1 VQLGAPHSEGILLVL
16 AGSGPETVEGEGRNF
31 DFAHDGVERQPA
43 KKSFAQIE
51 RAAPTLSC
59 HRTTWEKIMAK
70 TLLEI
75 CCGSIDDAIQ
85 AEVGG
90 ADRVELCSA
99 LFLGGLTPSI
109 GTIQEAKRRLKIP
122 VVAMVRP
129 RGGGFCYTEAEFAT
143 MERDAE
149 AAVESGANGV
159 VFGILKENGR
169 IDQRRTKRM
178 RRIISERQVV
188 FHRAFDVT
196 PDPFGAL
203 EELID
208 LGITRVL
215 TSGQKNSVPEGVELI
230 AKLVTRAGKRI
241 EILPGG
247 GIRPYNL
254 QDILKCTRCRQVHMT
269 AWGKV
274 QDRSTHA
281 HRDVTFGG
289 ALQPAEDVYDR
300 TDARLVKEIVKGL
313 RKA

>member
-1 VQLGAPHSEGILLVL
+1 MHGQIFSTKVMMSSDYSEK
-16 AGSGPETVEGEGRNF
+16 T
-31 DFAHDGVERQPA
+31 
-43 KKSFAQIE
+43 
-51 RAAPTLSC
+51 
-59 HRTTWEKIMAK
+59 MAK
-70 TLLEI
+70 ILLEI

-85 AEVGG
+85 AEIGG

-109 GTIQEAKRRLKIP
+109 GTIQETKRRLKIP

-129 RGGGFCYTEAEFAT
+129 RGGGFCYSDTEFAT

-149 AAVESGANGV
+149 AAIDSGADGV

-178 RRIISERQVV
+178 RRIIGERQAV

-196 PDPFGAL
+196 PDAFQAL
-203 EELID
+203 EQLIE

-215 TSGQKNSVPEGVELI
+215 TSGQKDSVPEGVPLI
-230 AKLVTRAGKRI
+230 AKLVARAGKRL

-247 GIRPYNL
+247 GIRPWNM
-254 QDILKCTRCRQVHMT
+254 QDIVKRTRCRQVHMT
-269 AWGKV
+269 AWRKV
-274 QDRSTHA
+274 QDGSTHA
-281 HRDVTFGG
+281 HRQVSFGG
-289 ALQPAEDVYDR
+289 ALRPAEDVYDR
-300 TDARLVKEIVKGL
+300 TDAGLVKEIVRGL